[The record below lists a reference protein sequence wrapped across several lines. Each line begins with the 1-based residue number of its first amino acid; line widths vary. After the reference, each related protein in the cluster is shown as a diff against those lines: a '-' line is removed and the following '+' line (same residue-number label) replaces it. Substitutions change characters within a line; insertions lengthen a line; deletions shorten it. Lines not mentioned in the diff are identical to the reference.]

1 MNIGYACLTLGV
13 PGTEYRTL
21 RQKDITPSKMRE
33 IIAANL
39 DALERVT
46 EYNHSMGI
54 RLFRITSD
62 LIPFGSSPENPVSW
76 AEEYA
81 EKFRQIGK
89 KIHDYGIRVSMH
101 PGQYTVLNSPN
112 PDVVSRSIEDL
123 IYHGKVLDA
132 LETDATSKIILHVG
146 GTYGDREAAIRRF
159 IDHHRGLPEA
169 VRRRLIIENDDRS
182 FTIQEVLRIANELG
196 IPAVFDNLHNEINP
210 SANPKTESEWVMEAG
225 KTWKAPDGKQKLH
238 YSQQDPSKQR
248 GSHSFT
254 IAIDP
259 FLDFVGEIVDA
270 DVMLEV
276 KDKNWS
282 AVKCWNCLRPDR
294 EIKHLEAEWA
304 RYKYLVLERDPQAY
318 QAIRGLLKEK
328 NTYPVLNFYRWI
340 ERALAKPAS
349 LGHSMNALEHIAGYF
364 KDLASETE
372 KKTINKKMD
381 KCRNGALS
389 IDSAKRFFWDLAW
402 QHHVDYLIH
411 SYFFVKKEQL
421 TPTEREG

>member
-21 RQKDITPSKMRE
+21 RLKDITHSKMRE

-39 DALERVT
+39 DALEQVT

-62 LIPFGSSPENPVSW
+62 LIPFGSSPDNPVSW

-123 IYHGKVLDA
+123 IYHAKVLDA
-132 LETDATSKIILHVG
+132 LGTDSTSKIILHVG
-146 GTYGDREAAIRRF
+146 GTYGDRESAIGRF
-159 IDHHRGLPEA
+159 IDHHRKLPET

-210 SANPKTESEWVMEAG
+210 SAVSKTESEWVMEAG
-225 KTWKAPDGKQKLH
+225 KTWKTSDGKQKLH

-259 FLDFVGEIVDA
+259 FLDFVGEIADA

-294 EIKHLEAEWA
+294 EIRHLEEEWA

-318 QAIRGLLKEK
+318 QAIRGLLKDK
-328 NTYPVLNFYRWI
+328 GTYPVLNFYRWI
-340 ERALAKPAS
+340 ERALSKPVS
-349 LGHSMNALEHIAGYF
+349 LGHSMNALEHVAGYF
-364 KDLASETE
+364 KDTASEAE
-372 KKTINKKMD
+372 KKTIEKKLD

-389 IDSAKRFFWDLAW
+389 IDSMKRFLWDLAC
-402 QHHVDYLIH
+402 HHRVEYLIH

-421 TPTEREG
+421 SPTEREG